1 MKHFFP
7 LSVTPAKPVMA
18 MLRLAVMG
26 WAVAGGLLPGLGN
39 PALAQ
44 AAAPALNPALNPNPA
59 PTLTVALHAGLAP
72 ATVNDVLLA
81 PFARASGLAVDATLF
96 PGGAAAL
103 PTLDWDVIAV
113 NGSELAAGC
122 KEGLFA
128 PVAPLFAKARGDVL
142 GDRGRFLVPP
152 GQCGVPAF
160 TRATVLAW
168 DADKVAHPL
177 TWADFWDVAK
187 VPGKRGLRWGP
198 RGTLEFALLA
208 DGVAPADIYKTLATP
223 AGVDR
228 AFRKL
233 DQLRPY
239 LVWWHDDAEA
249 AHILGS
255 GEVLMTSA
263 PDDVIVRADGGGRHF
278 GVQWQG
284 GLASVVSWAV
294 QRGTPARQ
302 DAWKF
307 LAYASDP
314 AHQAALAQ
322 RIPYGPVVAGA
333 EKAMPKASWAAMPTA
348 HLAGL
353 LSIDEAFWQTHL
365 DALTRRFAAWAK
377 G

>member
-1 MKHFFP
+1 MKHCSR
-7 LSVTPAKPVMA
+7 LSVAPAKSAQA
-18 MLRLAVMG
+18 MPRLAAAG
-26 WAVAGGLLPGLGN
+26 LSLLGVALLGPGR

-44 AAAPALNPALNPNPA
+44 EPPAD
-59 PTLTVALHAGLAP
+59 LTVALHAGIAP

-81 PFARASGLAVDATLF
+81 PFARTSGLRVDAAVF
-96 PGGAAAL
+96 AGGAAAL

-113 NGSELAAGC
+113 NGSELMAGC
-122 KEGLFA
+122 QEGLFA
-128 PVAPLFAKARGDVL
+128 PVAPLFDKAQGDVL

-152 GQCGVPAF
+152 SDCGIPAF

-168 DADKVAHPL
+168 DADKVGHPL
-177 TWADFWDVAK
+177 SWSDFWDVAK

-198 RGTLEFALLA
+198 RGTLELALLA
-208 DGVAPADIYKTLATP
+208 DGVAPADVYKTLSTT

-228 AFRKL
+228 AFRRL

-249 AHILGS
+249 ARILGS

-263 PDDVIVRADGGGRHF
+263 PDDAIAEADSAGRNF

-284 GLASVVSWAV
+284 GLTTVVSWAV
-294 QRGTPARQ
+294 QRGTPARE

-307 LAYASDP
+307 LAYVADP
-314 AHQAALAQ
+314 ARQAALAQ
-322 RIPYGPVVAGA
+322 RIPYGPVVTGA
-333 EKAMPKASWAAMPTA
+333 EKAMPPPAWAATPTA
-348 HLAGL
+348 HLSEL
-353 LSIDEAFWQTHL
+353 LPVDEGFWQAHL
-365 DALTRRFAAWAK
+365 AALMQRFADWAK

>member
-1 MKHFFP
+1 MKHFSR
-7 LSVTPAKPVMA
+7 LSVAPAKPVLA
-18 MLRLAVMG
+18 ALRLTVAGLAVMG
-26 WAVAGGLLPGLGN
+26 LAVWGTGG

-44 AAAPALNPALNPNPA
+44 EPPPD
-59 PTLTVALHAGLAP
+59 LTVALHAGLAP
-72 ATVNDVLLA
+72 ATVNDALVA
-81 PFARASGLAVDATLF
+81 PFARATGLRVYATLF

-103 PTLDWDVIAV
+103 PTLNWDVIAV
-113 NGSELAAGC
+113 KGDELATGC

-128 PVAPLFAKARGDVL
+128 PTAPLFDKARGAVL
-142 GDRGRFLVPP
+142 GDRGRFLIPP
-152 GQCGVPAF
+152 SSCGIPAF

-168 DADKVAHPL
+168 DTSKVGHTL

-198 RGTLEFALLA
+198 RGTLELALLA

-239 LVWWHDDAEA
+239 LVWWHNDAQA
-249 AHILGS
+249 ARILGS

-263 PDDVIVRADGGGRHF
+263 PDDVIARADANGRHF

-284 GLASVVSWAV
+284 GLASIVSWAV
-294 QRGTPARQ
+294 QRGTPARAA
-302 DAWKF
+302 AWKF
-307 LAYASDP
+307 LAYASTP
-314 AHQAALAQ
+314 ANQAMMAE

-333 EKAMPKASWAAMPTA
+333 QKAMPAAAWATTPTA
-348 HLAGL
+348 HLTGL
-353 LSIDEAFWQTHL
+353 LRISEAFWQTHL
-365 DALTRRFAAWAK
+365 AALTQRFAAWVK

>member
-1 MKHFFP
+1 MKHFFR
-7 LSVTPAKPVMA
+7 LSVTPATPALAK
-18 MLRLAVMG
+18 LRLAVAG
-26 WAVAGGLLPGLGN
+26 LAVLGFALCGL
-39 PALAQ
+39 AHEAAAQ
-44 AAAPALNPALNPNPA
+44 AAAAD
-59 PTLTVALHAGLAP
+59 LTIALHAGLAP

-81 PFARASGLAVDATLF
+81 PFARASGISLDATLF
-96 PGGAAAL
+96 SGGAAAL

-113 NGSELAAGC
+113 KGDELAAGC

-128 PVAPLFAKARGDVL
+128 RVGPLFDKAEGDVL
-142 GDRGRFLVPP
+142 GDRGRFLLPP
-152 GQCGVPAF
+152 GDCGIPAF

-168 DADKVAHPL
+168 DTDKVAHPL

-198 RGTLEFALLA
+198 RGTLELALLA
-208 DGVAPADIYKTLATP
+208 DGVAPAEIYKTLSTS

-249 AHILGS
+249 ARILGS

-263 PDDVIVRADGGGRHF
+263 PDDAIAEADGTGRHF

-284 GLASVVSWAV
+284 GLASIVSWAV
-294 QRGTPARQ
+294 QRGTPAR
-302 DAWKF
+302 DAAWKF

-333 EKAMPKASWAAMPTA
+333 DKAMPPQAWAATPTA
-348 HLAGL
+348 HLSAL
-353 LSIDEAFWQTHL
+353 LPIDEAFWQAHL
-365 DALTRRFAAWAK
+365 DALTQRFAEWVK